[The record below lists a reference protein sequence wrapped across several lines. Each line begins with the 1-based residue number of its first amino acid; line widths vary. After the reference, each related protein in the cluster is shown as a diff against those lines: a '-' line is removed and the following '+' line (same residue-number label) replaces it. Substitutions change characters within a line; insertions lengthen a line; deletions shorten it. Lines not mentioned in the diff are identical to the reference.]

1 MRVMHA
7 RAMSVA
13 ALACVVAAC
22 ACVAPVAAARLS
34 GAAHD
39 RDAFADGVPE
49 GDGGFND
56 GFVASLGMVLVSEL
70 GDETFIIA
78 AIMAMRNSRAV
89 VLAGGLSALTIMTVL
104 SVMLGLVVPQLISK
118 ETVSKAAF
126 VLYTF
131 FGCRLMY
138 IAYKSEGSS

>member
-56 GFVASLGMVLVSEL
+56 GCF
-70 GDETFIIA
+70 TK
-78 AIMAMRNSRAV
+78 
-89 VLAGGLSALTIMTVL
+89 
-104 SVMLGLVVPQLISK
+104 IS
-118 ETVSKAAF
+118 
-126 VLYTF
+126 
-131 FGCRLMY
+131 G
-138 IAYKSEGSS
+138 

>member
-56 GFVASLGMVLVSEL
+56 GC
-70 GDETFIIA
+70 
-78 AIMAMRNSRAV
+78 
-89 VLAGGLSALTIMTVL
+89 SAK
-104 SVMLGLVVPQLISK
+104 IS
-118 ETVSKAAF
+118 
-126 VLYTF
+126 
-131 FGCRLMY
+131 G
-138 IAYKSEGSS
+138 